1 MTSACRL
8 LFAYGTLMSAATG
21 AMGRAERDRLAR
33 ESAPTIHI
41 ATTPGRLYCLGSYP
55 GLVLP
60 AGADEIV
67 HGAVFELVDPARS
80 FAWLDA
86 YEGIVPGDHPHNEYE
101 RTLRPVTLEGG
112 EQVEAW
118 VYVFR
123 QPVRPEALIAGG
135 RWLARA

>member
-1 MTSACRL
+1 MTEACRL

-33 ESAPTIHI
+33 EAAPTIRM
-41 ATTPGRLYCLGSYP
+41 ATTPGRLYDLGRYP
-55 GLVLP
+55 GLVLSV
-60 AGADEIV
+60 GQVEIV
-67 HGAVFELVDPARS
+67 HGEVFELIDPDRS

-86 YEGIVPGDHPHNEYE
+86 YEGIVPGDHPHKEYA

-118 VYVFR
+118 VYVYR

-135 RWLARA
+135 RWPERG